1 MIKIITPGT
10 RKIVNCNM
18 CGCVFSYEKE
28 DEQTDARRYETYVTC
43 PQCKDRVVLAQKGQ
57 KIQFP
62 TFD

>member
-1 MIKIITPGT
+1 MIKIITTGT
-10 RKIVNCNM
+10 RMTRECTY

-28 DEQTDARRYETYVTC
+28 DECTDYRRYETYVTC
-43 PQCKDRVVLAQKGQ
+43 PQCKDRVVLTQKGQ